1 MTTARPK
8 KMLIIEDEEDL
19 RFTLARAISM
29 LPGTMVLEAPDLRT
43 ARRAISLHKD
53 LCLGITDVRLPDGN
67 GLDLIRELRQAN
79 NLLPFVVMTGY
90 HNADVVL
97 DAYRLGALRYLAKPF
112 ELDGFLTAINETLEW
127 SKLIYG
133 MDDTLTTPL
142 QGWIE
147 ITSRAQYESA
157 DRMRE
162 FLASLAS
169 LNLDRAERND
179 LQLAVEELVQNAIEW
194 GNKEDPEK
202 HIHVSYAVFSDRI
215 LIMIRDEGEGFKTSE
230 IPDPTIDPF
239 EHLKRRLSEGK
250 RAGGYGIHLTRRMV
264 DDIIYNTDGN
274 AVIITKFIGEKRP
287 GQIS

>member
-1 MTTARPK
+1 MPAARPK

-29 LPGTMVLEAPDLRT
+29 LPGTMVLEAPDLRS
-43 ARRAISLHKD
+43 ARCAIGLHKD
-53 LCLGITDVRLPDGN
+53 LCLGITDIRLPDGS
-67 GLDLIRELRQAN
+67 GLDLIRELRRSN

-133 MDDTLTTPL
+133 MDETLTTPL
-142 QGWIE
+142 KGWIE

-162 FLASLAS
+162 FLAALAS
-169 LNLDRAERND
+169 LNLNGEERND
-179 LQLAVEELVQNAIEW
+179 LKLAVEELVQNAIEW
-194 GNKEDPEK
+194 GDKENPEK

-215 LIMIRDEGEGFKTSE
+215 LIMVRDEGEGFKMSE
-230 IPDPTIDPF
+230 VPDPTADPL

-264 DDIIYNTDGN
+264 DDIIYNADGN
-274 AVIITKFIGEKRP
+274 AVIITKFISGKRP
-287 GQIS
+287 GPTL

>member
-1 MTTARPK
+1 
-8 KMLIIEDEEDL
+8 MLVIEDEEDL

-179 LQLAVEELVQNAIEW
+179 LRLAVEELVQNAIEW

-215 LIMIRDEGEGFKTSE
+215 LIMIRDEGEGFKMSE
-230 IPDPTIDPF
+230 VPDPTIDPF
-239 EHLKRRLSEGK
+239 EHLQRRLSQGK

-264 DDIIYNTDGN
+264 DDIIYNADGN

-287 GQIS
+287 GQLS